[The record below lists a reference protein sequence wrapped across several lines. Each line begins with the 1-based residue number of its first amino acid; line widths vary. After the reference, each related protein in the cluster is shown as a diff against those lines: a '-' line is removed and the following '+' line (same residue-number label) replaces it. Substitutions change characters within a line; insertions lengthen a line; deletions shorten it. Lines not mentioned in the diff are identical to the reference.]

1 MLKEG
6 DQSIQVKYGAGYL
19 EATYKPLLWDSGCAM
34 AKSGEKG
41 SLTKNVSLLRLWMLE
56 ILRNMSK
63 TTFFENIP
71 LTDIFL
77 TL

>member
-1 MLKEG
+1 MV
-6 DQSIQVKYGAGYL
+6 Q
-19 EATYKPLLWDSGCAM
+19 ATYRLLLWDSGCAV
-34 AKSGEKG
+34 AVQWPNQQKFIQKVASP
-41 SLTKNVSLLRLWMLE
+41 KNVSLLRLWMLE